1 MSKLDYDLLLTV
13 ESFIDPIGSRVLN
26 MRGLKIQ
33 RIENLVLTKDA
44 HDTIDF
50 TDNDILR
57 LADFSLMVNVKT
69 LLLGNNRIQK
79 IDPHLSEYLP
89 NLKNLILTNNA
100 LSELGD
106 LDPLQGL
113 TNLVQLSLV
122 DNIVS
127 NRQYYRQYI
136 IHKIPS
142 VRILDFRKVSAMER
156 KQVRELFKGDGLN
169 LLQELGKKSVVNDEE
184 ILKKKATPY
193 MQPNQSEQNRIREAI
208 KNAKT
213 LNEIAILEQQLAGGV
228 VNF

>member
-13 ESFIDPIGSRVLN
+13 ESFIDPVGSRVLN
-26 MRGLKIQ
+26 LRGLKIQ

-50 TDNDILR
+50 TDNDILK
-57 LADFSLMVNVKT
+57 LGNFSLMLNVQT
-69 LLLGNNRIQK
+69 LLVANNRIQK
-79 IDPHLSEYLP
+79 MDLHLSEYLP

-113 TNLVQLSLV
+113 TSLVHLSLV
-122 DNIVS
+122 DNIVA

-142 VRILDFRKVSAMER
+142 VRILDFRKVTPMER
-156 KQVRELFKGDGLN
+156 KQVRELFKGDGLK
-169 LLQELGKKSVVNDEE
+169 LLEELGKKSVVNEKE

-193 MQPNQSEQNRIREAI
+193 MQQSQADQKKIREAI

-213 LNEIAILEQQLAGGV
+213 LNEIQILEQQLAGGV